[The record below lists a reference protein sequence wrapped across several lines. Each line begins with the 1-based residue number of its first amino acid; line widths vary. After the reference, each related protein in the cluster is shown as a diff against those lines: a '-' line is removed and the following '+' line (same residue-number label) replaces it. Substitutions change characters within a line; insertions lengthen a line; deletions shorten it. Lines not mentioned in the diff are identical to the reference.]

1 MESLKQGAEYISESA
16 QKATSTGSKE
26 TNKNVAKDS
35 NASIGQRYVSSSEFT
50 EILRSWQFHVLQS
63 LRCKGC
69 CIGQDGR
76 EQAWRQG
83 RRSQAADLDGIMQ
96 VSSCVQQQ

>member
-50 EILRSWQFHVLQS
+50 EILRS
-63 LRCKGC
+63 
-69 CIGQDGR
+69 
-76 EQAWRQG
+76 
-83 RRSQAADLDGIMQ
+83 
-96 VSSCVQQQ
+96 